1 MLPYTSTPIQE
12 IKSSLLEKAGVNIF
26 VKREDLNHPFVS
38 GNKWWK
44 LKYNL
49 QEAKR
54 QGKSTLLTFGGA
66 YSNHIYATAAAAQE
80 LSFKSIGIIRGE
92 EITTLSKTL
101 QFAKE
106 QGMLLHFIS
115 REAYRQKAQDEF
127 VARLKDQFGDFYLIP
142 EGGTNSLA
150 VQGVEEF
157 AQQLNKEMDADFVCS
172 ACGTGGTLAGIIKA
186 MPEKRVIG
194 FSSLKGDF
202 LSEEVR
208 RLLDEEIEGEEV
220 SKLERYQKSNW
231 HIEDGYHFG
240 GYAKHTPELLMFIK
254 NFEKEFSIPVEHVYT
269 GKLFF
274 GLFDLIQRGH
284 FPKGSK
290 IMALHTGGLQGKLEQ
305 LKP

>member
-1 MLPYTSTPIQE
+1 MLSYTSTPIQE
-12 IKSSLLEKAGVNIF
+12 IKSSLLEKAGVNVF

-44 LKYNL
+44 LKRNL
-49 QEAKR
+49 EQAKEE
-54 QGKSTLLTFGGA
+54 GVSTLLTFGGA

-80 LSFKSIGIIRGE
+80 LGFKCIGIIRGE
-92 EITTLSKTL
+92 EITALSKTL
-101 QFAKE
+101 QFATE
-106 QGMLLHFIS
+106 QGMQLHFIS

-157 AQQLNKEMDADFVCS
+157 AQQLNKEMDADFVW
-172 ACGTGGTLAGIIKA
+172 
-186 MPEKRVIG
+186 RVIG

-305 LKP
+305 L